1 MSSNDY
7 TLNQLNFDLDHS
19 HDGFY
24 VADVSLY
31 HSGIDVYNSVGD
43 YVESFD
49 APIDAY
55 YSLCT
60 YGKSVNGG
68 R

>member
-1 MSSNDY
+1 MYDY
-7 TLNQLNFDLDHS
+7 SLIELNNDLDYS

-24 VADVSLY
+24 VADNSVY
-31 HSGIDVYNSVGD
+31 HDGIDVYNSVGD

-49 APIDAY
+49 APIEAY

-60 YGKSVNGG
+60 YGNLMKGG